1 GKLAHRFS
9 FSSPLTQKEFEKYG
23 YKQDTAFQSPV
34 KNSAEM
40 IQASNDTQ
48 AVIQRIQDLIA
59 GRYREREI
67 LVITSDRRIPV
78 YADAMRKANL
88 QFEIGESD
96 KDVIRL
102 VDFLNVKGLEADV
115 VLISGIEDLPLA
127 NSANNLFDDIEEQRK
142 QETFSRRMIYV

>member
-1 GKLAHRFS
+1 ERHNLDLDTITLDKSYKMYRTPEYIGKLAHRFS

-40 IQASNDTQ
+40 IQANNDTQ
-48 AVIQRIQDLIA
+48 AVTQRIQDLIA

-78 YADAMRKANL
+78 YADAMRKA
-88 QFEIGESD
+88 
-96 KDVIRL
+96 
-102 VDFLNVKGLEADV
+102 
-115 VLISGIEDLPLA
+115 
-127 NSANNLFDDIEEQRK
+127 
-142 QETFSRRMIYV
+142 